1 MRARAPITRPQAKPV
16 RRALRLGLAPP
27 ISRSRWLPALTVHA
41 RAALTHAA
49 TAPARYDVGPQVWY
63 DATWSSMLQ
72 HGVVCCN
79 MVGLALDR
87 LWFRLGRLR
96 CLRFALR
103 CNWEYHGC
111 RLVLDPIQYS
121 GILRRLLGLFRIASA
136 RIFPCG
142 RGMPCAANTASH
154 SGIRSAVA
162 CAARQPHP
170 LGLPPQRRRL
180 AALNRNSCS
189 TILSTPPRA
198 RACVRHPR
206 GPQRAEVSDCNGGV
220 RCRAFKALVAATT
233 S

>member
-27 ISRSRWLPALTVHA
+27 ISRSRWLPALAVHA

-49 TAPARYDVGPQVWY
+49 TSPARYYVGPQVWY

-103 CNWEYHGC
+103 CHWEIPRLPFGIGSHTVQRDTAPVTRAASDCLGSDLPVRARDAVRGEHCIAQRDTVPLSPAPHGSRIRWGC
-111 RLVLDPIQYS
+111 RHSAGASLLRIEIAVAPS
-121 GILRRLLGLFRIASA
+121 SRRLRGREHVCATRVDHSAQRFPIATA
-136 RIFPCG
+136 V
-142 RGMPCAANTASH
+142 CAA
-154 SGIRSAVA
+154 
-162 CAARQPHP
+162 
-170 LGLPPQRRRL
+170 GL
-180 AALNRNSCS
+180 S
-189 TILSTPPRA
+189 
-198 RACVRHPR
+198 
-206 GPQRAEVSDCNGGV
+206 
-220 RCRAFKALVAATT
+220 
-233 S
+233 